1 MKLQPTKDVLLT
13 LTNKLIW
20 KFTDFLSTQVNY
32 IVSIFQNFKV
42 VFIKSILIKIK
53 KTLNELDQFLKQMEP
68 DIEKITGE
76 ERDTATFMK
85 IMRMF
90 NEVDNIVKSQV
101 N

>member
-1 MKLQPTKDVLLT
+1 MEIYRFLINTSKLYRYQFSKIL
-13 LTNKLIW
+13 KLYL
-20 KFTDFLSTQVNY
+20 K
-32 IVSIFQNFKV
+32 
-42 VFIKSILIKIK
+42 KSILIQIK

-90 NEVDNIVKSQV
+90 NEVDNLIKVSS
-101 N
+101 